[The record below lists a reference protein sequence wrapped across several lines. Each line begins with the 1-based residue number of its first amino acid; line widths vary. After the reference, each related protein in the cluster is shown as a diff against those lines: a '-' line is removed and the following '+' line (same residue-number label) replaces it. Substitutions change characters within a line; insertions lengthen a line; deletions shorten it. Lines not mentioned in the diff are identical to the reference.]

1 MVNFRELPDTY
12 QNVTCILA
20 FLFMMIRSHSHTF
33 SFDVVCTLTDS
44 GKNIQYMEEEIG
56 NLILFNIFFI
66 LVYLG
71 PYLVQILPRAMTYGR

>member
-1 MVNFRELPDTY
+1 M
-12 QNVTCILA
+12 
-20 FLFMMIRSHSHTF
+20 
-33 SFDVVCTLTDS
+33 VCTLTDS

-71 PYLVQILPRAMTYGR
+71 PYLVQILPRAMKYGR